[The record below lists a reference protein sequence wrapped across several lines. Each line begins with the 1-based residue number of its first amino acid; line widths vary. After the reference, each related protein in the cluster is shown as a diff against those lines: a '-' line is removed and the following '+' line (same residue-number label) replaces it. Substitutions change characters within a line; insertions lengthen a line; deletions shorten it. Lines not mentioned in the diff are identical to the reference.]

1 MFGSK
6 KRESASF
13 DTALEQVGTIIG
25 PGAVLEGPL
34 TTKDSTRI
42 DGTVKGNVTVSG
54 ALIVGQ
60 SAKIYGTV
68 SCMNAYIAGE
78 IAGNVSAPQGKVEIS
93 DSGKVIGDISCK
105 GIIIDENAVFH
116 GQCTMTNLDKGSAA
130 IAKERAVADKA
141 ADQEKAEE
149 KKEESTEPAK
159 DENKSEND
167 ESAKDENKSENGE
180 STKDENKSE
189 ESKEENKDNNNN
201 SNNNN
206 NYNNHNHKKKR

>member
-6 KRESASF
+6 KNESVL

-60 SAKIYGTV
+60 AAKIVGTV

-78 IAGNVSAPQGKVEIS
+78 VEGNVSAPQGKVEIS

-116 GQCTMTNLDKGSAA
+116 GQCNMTGVDKSSAA
-130 IAKERAVADKA
+130 IAKERAVADKST
-141 ADQEKAEE
+141 DESGKVAEGDGT
-149 KKEESTEPAK
+149 TEPDKADSDNKATDSSGAESK
-159 DENKSEND
+159 DTKEDSENKNED
-167 ESAKDENKSENGE
+167 NK
-180 STKDENKSE
+180 K
-189 ESKEENKDNNNN
+189 
-201 SNNNN
+201 
-206 NYNNHNHKKKR
+206 

>member
-6 KRESASF
+6 KNESVL

-60 SAKIYGTV
+60 AARIVGTV

-78 IAGNVSAPQGKVEIS
+78 VEGNVSAPQGKVEIS
-93 DSGKVIGDISCK
+93 DSGKVIGDVSCK

-116 GQCTMTNLDKGSAA
+116 GQCNMTGIDKSSAE
-130 IAKERAVADKA
+130 IAKERAAADKTTEEFA
-141 ADQEKAEE
+141 KA
-149 KKEESTEPAK
+149 
-159 DENKSEND
+159 
-167 ESAKDENKSENGE
+167 
-180 STKDENKSE
+180 SE
-189 ESKEENKDNNNN
+189 ESGKDESGKEENDNK
-201 SNNNN
+201 SNESSDSEN
-206 NYNNHNHKKKR
+206 KETK